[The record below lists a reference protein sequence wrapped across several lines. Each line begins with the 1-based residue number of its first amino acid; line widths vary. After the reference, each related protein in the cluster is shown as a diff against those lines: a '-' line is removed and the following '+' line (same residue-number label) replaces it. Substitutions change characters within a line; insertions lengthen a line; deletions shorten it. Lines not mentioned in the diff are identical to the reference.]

1 MPSLAKVSLRPSAP
15 PSLRKRSNS
24 PKPTL
29 AQALCLTC
37 RPGQERCRFT
47 TQAGTSPLIL
57 ATRTLLKDTEG
68 QKKPKPTMTSYYS
81 PIRGGARALGTQHSC
96 HPLAFP
102 EKGRALQGTRG
113 CLSLVCGPVL
123 CSLWYSY
130 EITSTVHSQGS
141 SKVAI
146 LTFTASCHPP
156 LHHAYLPTNTWQ
168 TYCTFF
174 H

>member
-1 MPSLAKVSLRPSAP
+1 MPSLAKVSLCPSAP

-24 PKPTL
+24 PKSTL

-37 RPGQERCRFT
+37 SPGQERYRFT
-47 TQAGTSPLIL
+47 TQAGTSTLIL
-57 ATRTLLKDTEG
+57 ATRTLLKDTED

-81 PIRGGARALGTQHSC
+81 PIGVGPEHWEHSTHATHLLSQKRAEYSRELGIAC
-96 HPLAFP
+96 LA
-102 EKGRALQGTRG
+102 
-113 CLSLVCGPVL
+113 CGPVL

-146 LTFTASCHPP
+146 LTFSASCHPP
-156 LHHAYLPTNTWQ
+156 LHHVYLPTNTWQ